1 MSLWRI
7 AFCFFQLKLIGNIK
21 PLKVISVI
29 LFKTFVFF
37 IFFNL
42 FFIDKAR
49 EVVYNEKN
57 DKIIIDSRGHESLA

>member
-1 MSLWRI
+1 M
-7 AFCFFQLKLIGNIK
+7 
-21 PLKVISVI
+21 
-29 LFKTFVFF
+29 FKTFVFF

>member
-7 AFCFFQLKLIGNIK
+7 AFCCFRIKFIDNIK
-21 PLKVISVI
+21 PLKAISVI
-29 LFKTFVFF
+29 LFKTFVF
-37 IFFNL
+37 NM

-57 DKIIIDSRGHESLA
+57 DKILIDSHKA

>member
-7 AFCFFQLKLIGNIK
+7 AFCCFWIKFIGNIRLFK
-21 PLKVISVI
+21 AISVI
-29 LFKTFVFF
+29 
-37 IFFNL
+37 IFTAFAFNL

-57 DKIIIDSRGHESLA
+57 DKILIDSRGHESLA